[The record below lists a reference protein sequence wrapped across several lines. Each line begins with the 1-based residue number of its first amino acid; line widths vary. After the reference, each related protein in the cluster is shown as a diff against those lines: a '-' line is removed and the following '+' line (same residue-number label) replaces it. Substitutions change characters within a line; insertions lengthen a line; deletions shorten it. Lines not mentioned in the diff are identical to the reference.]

1 MKSFEN
7 LSKPGLNRFP
17 PTSERIST
25 QVKKFKSEE
34 LSSLIRR
41 MMEVAYFAGGC
52 FWGVEYFLKRA
63 DGVVSTRVGY
73 MGGHKEKPTY
83 EEVCSRT
90 TGHLETVEVVY
101 NPDETSFENL
111 VKLFFEIHDPTQVNR
126 QGPDI
131 GEQYQSAIFYVDE
144 NQMRIVQKLIS
155 ALEENGYRVATQLR
169 KAGVFWAAEEY
180 HQNYYEKTGGKPY
193 CHFHTKRFK

>member
-1 MKSFEN
+1 
-7 LSKPGLNRFP
+7 
-17 PTSERIST
+17 
-25 QVKKFKSEE
+25 
-34 LSSLIRR
+34 
-41 MMEVAYFAGGC
+41 MEVAYFAGGC

-83 EEVCSRT
+83 EEVCSGT